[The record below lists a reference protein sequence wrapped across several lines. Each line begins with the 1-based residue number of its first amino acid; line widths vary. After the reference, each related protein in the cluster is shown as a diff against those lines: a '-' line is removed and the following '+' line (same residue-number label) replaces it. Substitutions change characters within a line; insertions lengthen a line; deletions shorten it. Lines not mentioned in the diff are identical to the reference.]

1 MAREA
6 GNRRGLTGAV
16 LNKEGG
22 DQVGRGDGRFRKQPP
37 DSGGTAEAAASNRD
51 GKLGTQGNSIISPPE
66 MKMKIKIKRPGA
78 R

>member
-1 MAREA
+1 
-6 GNRRGLTGAV
+6 
-16 LNKEGG
+16 
-22 DQVGRGDGRFRKQPP
+22 VGRGDGDFGKQAT

-51 GKLGTQGNSIISPPE
+51 GKLGTQGDSIISPPE